1 MPDSATDPRID
12 EGASPKRAGPF
23 PLGAVVTAEAT
34 PRISAAAVDF
44 IILGLV
50 GLVLTMALGVPSLV
64 SSLAV
69 IGIMLVIGASYF
81 VGSWSSSRGATPGM
95 RLFGLTVR
103 DATGGGPI
111 TRQAALRRW
120 LIIGAPFALNFF
132 YGWGS
137 GLIVSVIVAG
147 YYSYLLSTVVRSPVS
162 RGLHDTFAD
171 TTVARS

>member
-12 EGASPKRAGPF
+12 EGASPKRARPF
-23 PLGAVVTAEAT
+23 PLGAVVAAEVT

-44 IILGLV
+44 IIVGLV

-69 IGIMLVIGASYF
+69 TAFMLLIGAGYF
-81 VGSWSSSRGATPGM
+81 VGSWSSARGATPGM

-103 DATGGGPI
+103 DAAAGGSI
-111 TRQAALRRW
+111 TRRAALRRW
-120 LIIGAPFALNFF
+120 LILGAPFALNFF

-147 YYSYLLSTVVRSPVS
+147 YYAYLLFEIVRSPVR

-171 TTVARS
+171 TTVARI